1 MRPRSTTSVNRAGLA
16 AFLIDSFGSRGLST
30 SVHDQRLLN
39 NCQTANDAVAGFRWL
54 AADARFQRDRI
65 AVVGLSKGGQVAMD
79 TALTV
84 YLRWMGITDLKFAA
98 HVGWRPI
105 AIG

>member
-1 MRPRSTTSVNRAGLA
+1 
-16 AFLIDSFGSRGLST
+16 
-30 SVHDQRLLN
+30 
-39 NCQTANDAVAGFRWL
+39 
-54 AADARFQRDRI
+54 
-65 AVVGLSKGGQVAMD
+65 MD